1 MADSSTLT
9 SVNRS
14 GGVRMDDVSQK
25 SDSARTAVAFGRV
38 HLGEKAFQRVRDH
51 DISKGDVLTTAQ
63 IAGIMGAKQT
73 DKLIPLCHDVMIN
86 GVEVDLTLSEEEQAI
101 DIRAFTKSFGVTG
114 VEMEALTAVSVAA
127 LTVYDMCKSVT
138 KNIRI
143 GDVHLRAKTGGQSGN
158 WKSEIPTGDPAG
170 DTPPTTPS
178 KN

>member
-9 SVNRS
+9 PVDR
-14 GGVRMDDVSQK
+14 GEGVRMSDVSEK

-38 HLGEKAFQRVRDH
+38 HLGEQAFQRVRDH

-86 GVEVDLTLSEEEQAI
+86 GVEVNLSLSEEEKAI

-138 KNIRI
+138 KDIRI
-143 GDVHLRAKTGGQSGN
+143 GNVHLRAKTGGQSGN
-158 WKSEIPTGDPAG
+158 WKSETPA
-170 DTPPTTPS
+170 DESAPHPS
-178 KN
+178 AN

>member
-9 SVNRS
+9 PVDRS
-14 GGVRMDDVSQK
+14 GGVRMADVSEQ
-25 SDSARTAVAFGRV
+25 SDSPRTAVAFGRV
-38 HLGEKAFQRVRDH
+38 HLGEEAFRRVRDH

-73 DKLIPLCHDVMIN
+73 DKLIPLCHDVTIN
-86 GVEVDLTLSEEEQAI
+86 GVEVDLTLSEEAQAI
-101 DIRAFTKSFGVTG
+101 DVRAFTKSFGVTG
-114 VEMEALTAVSVAA
+114 GEMEALTAVSVAA

-138 KNIRI
+138 KDIRI

-158 WKSEIPTGDPAG
+158 WKSEVPA
-170 DTPPTTPS
+170 DESTPTPS